1 MKNLATG
8 LIAATGNKE
17 LPDNTWDLDY
27 AERDLAQ
34 PWDISTL
41 AYVGFQGIGAYDAT
55 PQAIQFNPDGTKMY
69 ITGTGS
75 DDVHYWTLSTPWDP
89 TTLTY
94 AGYLWVGN
102 YEGTPT
108 GMTFDPDG
116 ERFYIIGTTGD
127 EVNQYSLT
135 TAWDLSTAS
144 YVRTSSSLSSIEGGP
159 MGIFFKPD
167 GTKMYMIGNVND
179 SVHEFALTT
188 AWDVSTLSHNSNS
201 TLDVSSYETGP
212 TDLFF
217 KEDGLKLYVV
227 GLSGDTI
234 DQYALTTAWDLST
247 ASYDFKTFSISSQ
260 EASPRGMYIR
270 SDGGMVFIT
279 GSTGD
284 GVDTYIMGTN
294 QSPFIGTYACGLYFK
309 SDGTKVYVA
318 ENSGDRIKEYD
329 LSTAWEPYTATYN
342 QDFDIGGYEIYV
354 RDVFFKPDG
363 TKMYTLGTAGDDINE
378 FNLSTAWSVN
388 QNNVTYVQR
397 FSVSGKDTA
406 PTGMF
411 FKSDGLTVWITG
423 SGSDSVHEYSLST
436 AWDISTMSFEQSF
449 SVSSEDTGPSNIH
462 FKSDGTRMYIAGGA
476 NDTIY
481 QYELTTAWD
490 ISTASYSKELDLTNV
505 ENSLTG
511 LWWKPDGSRMY
522 ITGYLNDA
530 ILAFNVGD

>member
-27 AERDLAQ
+27 AERDLVQ

-127 EVNQYSLT
+127 DVNQYS
-135 TAWDLSTAS
+135 
-144 YVRTSSSLSSIEGGP
+144 
-159 MGIFFKPD
+159 
-167 GTKMYMIGNVND
+167 
-179 SVHEFALTT
+179 
-188 AWDVSTLSHNSNS
+188 
-201 TLDVSSYETGP
+201 
-212 TDLFF
+212 
-217 KEDGLKLYVV
+217 
-227 GLSGDTI
+227 
-234 DQYALTTAWDLST
+234 LTTAWDLST

-342 QDFDIGGYEIYV
+342 QDFDIGSYEIYV

-505 ENSLTG
+505 ETSLTG

-530 ILAFNVGD
+530 ILAFNVGE